1 METLLD
7 KARKDVR
14 NCKYKAAVKNLRKV
28 QEGVVNGGH
37 SDLAPQL
44 LELATTIREQSIGR
58 VREEAEELAQYARSV
73 LQAAGVSA

>member
-28 QEGVVNGGH
+28 QAEVVKGGQA
-37 SDLAPQL
+37 DLAPQL
-44 LELATTIREQSIGR
+44 LELATAVQEQSIGR

-73 LQAAGVSA
+73 LDTAVAQA

>member
-28 QEGVVNGGH
+28 QDEVVNGGRA
-37 SDLAPQL
+37 DLAPQL
-44 LELATTIREQSIGR
+44 LELATTIQEQSIGR
-58 VREEAEELAQYARSV
+58 VREEAEELAQSARSV
-73 LQAAGVSA
+73 LGAAEVQA